1 MARRNGFN
9 AEAAKTTTQ
18 SGPTTGVSQSASGVP
33 TMAGSQSSSPKNNQ
47 VNIHSN
53 KSVKIIAR
61 VPGSTQNANSSLKAI
76 PLPPSAFATPVQVE
90 GKLVQGLSFGRALP
104 SQGEGSNGNTDSP
117 SKRRL
122 YHNLMLSPSKLGAK
136 HDVAK
141 KRKMKEGTELEADW
155 YEDTGEVREFFRI
168 MRKQI
173 DSRKVGDGDEF
184 SEEEAT
190 ETRVRSVLEVV
201 EDDIKNAEKVV
212 EAAELDILTR
222 LHEQKRKP
230 SQSNLEPMEDDDSA
244 DDDVAELKCDET
256 LMLSEETR
264 PMDPALKEL
273 TILAAQET
281 ALIREAA
288 RVIRRKARELCE
300 RRILNEEERA

>member
-9 AEAAKTTTQ
+9 AEAKNAQ
-18 SGPTTGVSQSASGVP
+18 SVPTTGVDSLF
-33 TMAGSQSSSPKNNQ
+33 SPKNDSN
-47 VNIHSN
+47 NHN
-53 KSVKIIAR
+53 KSVKILAR
-61 VPGSTQNANSSLKAI
+61 ATGSTQNANSSLKAI

-104 SQGEGSNGNTDSP
+104 SQGAGTNGNTDSP

-136 HDVAK
+136 HDVSK
-141 KRKMKEGTELEADW
+141 KRKMTEGTELEADW
-155 YEDTGEVREFFRI
+155 NEDTGEVREFFRI

-173 DSRKVGDGDEF
+173 ESRKVGDTDKF
-184 SEEEAT
+184 SEEEDA
-190 ETRVRSVLEVV
+190 ESRVRFVLEVV
-201 EDDIKNAEKVV
+201 EDDMKNAEKVV

-222 LHEQKRKP
+222 LHEQKRKS
-230 SQSNLEPMEDDDSA
+230 SQSNLEPTEDDDSA

-256 LMLSEETR
+256 LALPEETR

-300 RRILNEEERA
+300 RRILKEEERA

>member
-1 MARRNGFN
+1 MARRNGVDT
-9 AEAAKTTTQ
+9 EAKHQSSAQYSPRNLGKSGVKSVARVASTQ
-18 SGPTTGVSQSASGVP
+18 SA
-33 TMAGSQSSSPKNNQ
+33 
-47 VNIHSN
+47 H
-53 KSVKIIAR
+53 
-61 VPGSTQNANSSLKAI
+61 SSLKAI

-104 SQGEGSNGNTDSP
+104 SQGQGTNGKEDSP

-122 YHNLMLSPSKLGAK
+122 YHNLMLSPSKLGARQ
-136 HDVAK
+136 DISK
-141 KRKMKEGTELEADW
+141 KRKMAEGTELEADW
-155 YEDTGEVREFFRI
+155 HEDTGEVREFFRI

-173 DSRKVGDGDEF
+173 DSRKVGDTVTDEF
-184 SEEEAT
+184 SEEEAA
-190 ETRVRSVLEVV
+190 ETRVRSVLAVV
-201 EDDIKNAEKVV
+201 EDDLKNAEKVV

-256 LMLSEETR
+256 LTLSEETR
-264 PMDPALKEL
+264 PIDPALKEL

-300 RRILNEEERA
+300 RRILKEKERA

>member
-1 MARRNGFN
+1 MAKRNGFN
-9 AEAAKTTTQ
+9 AEAKMPTG
-18 SGPTTGVSQSASGVP
+18 GPSQLISASGP
-33 TMAGSQSSSPKNNQ
+33 ALAAAQFSPKNHN
-47 VNIHSN
+47 N
-53 KSVKIIAR
+53 KSLKIAAR
-61 VPGSTQNANSSLKAI
+61 MPGSVHSTVSSLKAIQSTSSSLKAI

-104 SQGEGSNGNTDSP
+104 SQGQGSNGKADSP

-122 YHNLMLSPSKLGAK
+122 YHNLMLSPSKLGARQ
-136 HDVAK
+136 DVSK
-141 KRKMKEGTELEADW
+141 KRKMAEGTELEANW
-155 YEDTGEVREFFRI
+155 NEDTGEVREFFRI

-173 DSRKVGDGDEF
+173 DNRKVGDTDELF
-184 SEEEAT
+184 SEEEAA
-190 ETRVRSVLEVV
+190 ENRVRSVLEVV

-222 LHEQKRKP
+222 LHEQKKKS

-244 DDDVAELKCDET
+244 DDDVAELKCDEKLT
-256 LMLSEETR
+256 LSEETR
-264 PMDPALKEL
+264 PIDPALKEL

-300 RRILNEEERA
+300 RRILKGEERA

>member
-9 AEAAKTTTQ
+9 AEAKNPQAVLATTGTSQ
-18 SGPTTGVSQSASGVP
+18 SGPTAGVA
-33 TMAGSQSSSPKNNQ
+33 TMAGLFSPKN
-47 VNIHSN
+47 HSN
-53 KSVKIIAR
+53 SLASKSAKVSSR
-61 VPGSTQNANSSLKAI
+61 GSGGSQQAISSLKAI

-104 SQGEGSNGNTDSP
+104 SQQGKAGTNGNTYSP

-136 HDVAK
+136 HDVSK

-155 YEDTGEVREFFRI
+155 NEDTGDVREFFRI

-173 DSRKVGDGDEF
+173 DNRTVGDTDEF

-190 ETRVRSVLEVV
+190 EARVRSVLEVV

-222 LHEQKRKP
+222 LHEHKRKP

-244 DDDVAELKCDET
+244 DDDVAGLKCDET
-256 LMLSEETR
+256 LTLSEETR
-264 PMDPALKEL
+264 PIDPALKEL

-300 RRILNEEERA
+300 RRISKEEERA